1 MAADFLPIFRAL
13 KAHLARNGTGYATLH
28 DTPGRYSL
36 VAAKRNAG
44 GSPVWFGGV
53 QIMKRYVSY
62 HLFAI
67 GADPALLKS
76 LSPGLRKRMQGKA
89 CFNLATLDEA
99 LIAELGRLTDRYRAA
114 FEGMTFGS

>member
-1 MAADFLPIFRAL
+1 MADDLQAVFRAL
-13 KAHLARNGTGYATLH
+13 RAHLVRNASGYATLH
-28 DTPGRYSL
+28 DAPGKYYL
-36 VAAKRNAG
+36 VSPKRNRG
-44 GSPVWFGGV
+44 DKPVWFGGV
-53 QIMKRYVSY
+53 EIMKRYVSY

-76 LSPGLRKRMQGKA
+76 LSPGLRRRMQGRA

-99 LIAELGRLTDRYRAA
+99 MIAELGGLTDRYRAA